1 MLQVAETAAVHQ
13 PPDYVQLERALMEVM
28 PQHRLVR
35 DPLRTLAYGT
45 DASFYRLIPKLVA
58 IVESEAEVQA
68 LLAECRRLD
77 IPVTFR
83 AAGTSLSGQAVTDSV
98 LCVLGDGWDSIEVGP
113 GADSVC
119 LGAGVIGSDA
129 NRRLAAFGRKIG
141 PDPASIN
148 ACKVGG
154 IAANNASGMCC
165 GTAQNSYQ
173 TMQSMR
179 LIFADGTLLDTADEA
194 SRAAFAHSH
203 ARLLRR
209 LDDLA
214 RRTRADAK
222 LAQRIRRKFA
232 IKNTTGYSLNAL
244 VDFTDPLDI
253 LQHLMIGSEGTLG
266 FISQITYRTV
276 PEYLN
281 KASALLLFPDIEVA
295 SRAVIRLKTTPVSAV
310 EMMDR
315 ASLRSVENKP
325 GMPDYIRGLA
335 PAATALL
342 VETRAENGEVLCDNI
357 ARIGA
362 AVADLEMLQP
372 VAFTDVPA
380 EFERLWNIRKGLF
393 PSIGGMRPVGTTVII
408 EDIAFPIASLADATV
423 DLQGLF
429 VEYGYDEAIVFGH
442 ALEGN
447 LHFVITPDLG
457 RPAEVDRYRRF
468 MDAIAHLV
476 VDKYDGSLKAEHG
489 TGRNMAPF
497 VELEW
502 GAQGYAL
509 MHEIKD
515 IFDPTELLNPGVILN
530 DDPEVHLKNLK
541 PLPAADAIV
550 DTCMECGFCERMC
563 PSQGMTLTPRQ
574 RIVGIREI
582 SRLAA
587 AGAEAEKVSLA
598 ALYDYQGIDTCAAC
612 GLCATACPVGIET
625 GILTKKLREAR
636 QNDTTRRLAG
646 IVADH
651 YGMAMWA
658 TRQGLRLAD
667 LAQRALGPGPLE
679 AITGNVRRLS
689 RDRIPAWS
697 RTMPGGATFSGR
709 NRENSEHR
717 PEVVY
722 LPSCVS
728 RTMGPA
734 CDNRDNGG
742 SEALSSKTA
751 ALLEK
756 AGYHVLYPRGLA
768 SLCCGQPF
776 ESKGLPEVAD
786 RKSAELGESLRK
798 ISGDGD
804 LPIVSD
810 TSPCSYRL
818 RRKLPERLRPLDI
831 SEFIHDHLLARLR
844 IRKRPGVVAVHVPC
858 SAKKMGLGPKLAAVA
873 SACVEQVIVPENIE
887 CCGWAGDKG
896 FTTPEL
902 NEHALRN
909 LKRQL
914 PEACTDG
921 YSNSRTCE
929 IGLAMHSGRPYRS
942 IVYLVDEVSEPA
954 PRQALPAAE

>member
-1 MLQVAETAAVHQ
+1 MLKIAETAVTHRE
-13 PPDYVQLERALMEVM
+13 PVDYLQLQRALLKVM
-28 PQHRLVR
+28 PQQRLVS

-45 DASFYRLIPKLVA
+45 DASFYRLIPKLVV

-68 LLAECRRLD
+68 LLAACRQQD

-83 AAGTSLSGQAVTDSV
+83 AAGTSLSGQAVSDSV
-98 LCVLGDGWDSIEVGP
+98 LCILGDGWNNIDVAADAASIR
-113 GADSVC
+113 
-119 LGAGVIGSDA
+119 LGSGVIGSDA

-173 TMQSMR
+173 TLESMR
-179 LIFADGTLLDTADEA
+179 LILADGTLLDTADGA
-194 SRAAFAHSH
+194 SRETFARSH
-203 ARLLRR
+203 RTLLRR
-209 LDDLA
+209 LDELA
-214 RRTRADAK
+214 QRTRQDAE

-244 VDFTDPLDI
+244 VDFTDPLEI

-276 PEYLN
+276 PEYAN

-295 SRAVIRLKTTPVSAV
+295 SRAVIRMKATPVSAV

-315 ASLRSVENKP
+315 ASLRSVEDKP
-325 GMPDYIRGLA
+325 GMPDYIRALG

-342 VETRAENGEVLCDNI
+342 VETRAENQDVLRDNI
-357 ARIGA
+357 AEVSA

-372 VAFTDVPA
+372 VAFTEVPA

-408 EDIAFPIASLADATV
+408 EDVAFPIARLAEATV
-423 DLQGLF
+423 DLQRLF
-429 VEYGYDEAIVFGH
+429 AEYGYNEAIVFGH

-502 GAQGYAL
+502 GAQGYEL
-509 MHEIKD
+509 MRQIKD
-515 IFDPTELLNPGVILN
+515 IFDPEELLNPGVILN
-530 DDPEVHLKNLK
+530 DDPDVHLKNLK
-541 PLPAADAIV
+541 PLPPADGIV

-587 AGAEAEKVSLA
+587 AGAEAEKVSLS

-636 QNDTTRRLAG
+636 RDDTARRVAG

-651 YGMAMWA
+651 YGTAMWA

-667 LAQRALGPGPLE
+667 MTQRTLGPATLE
-679 AITGNVRRLS
+679 AVTGTVRRLS

-697 RTMPGGATFSGR
+697 RSFPGGVSFTPR
-709 NRENSEHR
+709 DEPNPERR
-717 PEVVY
+717 PQVVY
-722 LPSCVS
+722 LPSCAS
-728 RTMGPA
+728 RTMGPS
-734 CDNRDNGG
+734 CDDHGTV
-742 SEALSSKTA
+742 ALPNKTA

-756 AGYHVLYPRGLA
+756 AGYHVLYPKGLA
-768 SLCCGQPF
+768 NLCCGQPF
-776 ESKGLPEVAD
+776 ESKGLPEAAD
-786 RKSAELGESLRK
+786 RKSAEVGDALRE
-798 ISGDGD
+798 ISGDGE

-818 RRKLPERLRPLDI
+818 RRKLPEKLRPLDI
-831 SEFIHDHLLARLR
+831 SEFIHDHLLARLQ
-844 IRKRPGVVAVHVPC
+844 IRKRPGVVALHVPC
-858 SAKKMGLGPKLAAVA
+858 SAKKMGLGPKLMGVA
-873 SACVEQVIVPENIE
+873 KACAEQVIVPENIE

-902 NEHALRN
+902 NAHALRT
-909 LKRQL
+909 LKTQL
-914 PEACTDG
+914 PDSCAEG

-929 IGLAMHSGRPYRS
+929 IGLAMHAGRPYRS
-942 IVYLVDEVSEPA
+942 LVYLVDEVSEPIA
-954 PRQALPAAE
+954 QPVLPAAE

>member
-1 MLQVAETAAVHQ
+1 MLKVAETAFTHRQ
-13 PPDYVQLERALMEVM
+13 PGDHLQLEQALLGFM
-28 PQHRLVR
+28 PRHRLVR
-35 DPLRTLAYGT
+35 DPLRLLAYGT

-58 IVESEAEVQA
+58 IVESEAEVQG
-68 LLAECRRLD
+68 LLAECRKRE

-98 LCVLGDGWDSIEVGP
+98 LCVLGDGWNDIQVA
-113 GADSVC
+113 ADAGSVT

-129 NRRLAAFGRKIG
+129 NRRLAPFGRKIG

-173 TMQSMR
+173 TVLSMR
-179 LIFADGTLLDTADEA
+179 LIFADGTLLDTGDAA
-194 SRAAFAHSH
+194 SRAAFSRSH
-203 ARLLRR
+203 AALLSRLGE
-209 LDDLA
+209 
-214 RRTRADAK
+214 
-222 LAQRIRRKFA
+222 LAQRTCDNTELAERIRRKFA

-244 VDFTDPLDI
+244 VDFTDPFDI

-266 FISQITYRTV
+266 FISQVTYRTV
-276 PEYLN
+276 PEYAD

-295 SRAVIRLKTTPVSAV
+295 SRAVIRMKTTPVSAV

-315 ASLRSVENKP
+315 ASLRSVEDKP
-325 GMPDYIRGLA
+325 GMPDYIRALG
-335 PAATALL
+335 PTATALL
-342 VETRAENGEVLCDNI
+342 VETRAENPDALRDNI
-357 ARIGA
+357 AA
-362 AVADLEMLQP
+362 VSSSVADLETLQP
-372 VAFTDVPA
+372 VAFTNIPG
-380 EFERLWNIRKGLF
+380 EFDRFWNIRKGLF

-408 EDIAFPIASLADATV
+408 EDVAFPIHRLAEATV
-423 DLQGLF
+423 DLQRLF
-429 VEYGYDEAIVFGH
+429 AEYGYNEAIIFGH

-468 MDAIAHLV
+468 MDAIVHLV

-497 VELEW
+497 VEVEW
-502 GAQGYAL
+502 GAQGYTL
-509 MHEIKD
+509 MRAIKG
-515 IFDPTELLNPGVILN
+515 IFDPEELLNPGVILN
-530 DDPEVHLKNLK
+530 DDPDVHLKNLK
-541 PLPAADAIV
+541 PLPPADAIV

-563 PSQGMTLTPRQ
+563 PSAGMTFTPRQ

-587 AGAEAEKVSLA
+587 AGAEAEKVSLGA
-598 ALYDYQGIDTCAAC
+598 SYEYQGIDTCAAC

-636 QNDTTRRLAG
+636 HNAAGRR
-646 IVADH
+646 VASLVAEH
-651 YGMAMWA
+651 YGRAMWA
-658 TRQGLRLAD
+658 TRQGLGMAD
-667 LAQRALGPGPLE
+667 WAQRTLGPDMLE
-679 AITGNVRRLS
+679 SMTGSLRRLS
-689 RDRIPAWS
+689 RDHIPAWS
-697 RTMPGGATFSGR
+697 RALPAKVSFTPQEKANLDR
-709 NRENSEHR
+709 R
-717 PEVVY
+717 PQVVY

-734 CDNRDNGG
+734 CNDHGTEPLPG
-742 SEALSSKTA
+742 KTA
-751 ALLEK
+751 MLLEK
-756 AGYHVLYPRGLA
+756 AGYNVVYPKGLA
-768 SLCCGQPF
+768 NLCCGQPF

-786 RKSAELGESLRK
+786 RKSAEVGEALREV
-798 ISGDGD
+798 SRNGD
-804 LPIVSD
+804 LPIISD

-818 RRKLPERLRPLDI
+818 RRVLPEALRPLDI
-831 SEFIHDHLLARLR
+831 AEFIHDHLLDRLR
-844 IRKRPGVVAVHVPC
+844 IRKRPGVVALHVPC
-858 SAKKMGLGPKLAAVA
+858 SAKKMGIAPKLLAVA
-873 SACVEQVIVPENIE
+873 KACAEQVIVPENIE

-902 NEHALRN
+902 NAHALRT

-914 PEACTDG
+914 PDTCTEG

-929 IGLAMHSGRPYRS
+929 IGLAMHAGRPYRS
-942 IVYLVDEVSEPA
+942 LVYLVDEVAAPVTQPA
-954 PRQALPAAE
+954 LSAAE

>member
-1 MLQVAETAAVHQ
+1 MLHVSETSFRQ
-13 PPDYVQLERALMEVM
+13 PPDYVKLASLLAVTIPAR
-28 PQHRLVR
+28 RLIS

-45 DASFYRLIPKLVA
+45 DASFYRLIPKLVV
-58 IVESEAEVQA
+58 IVENEDEVVT
-68 LLAECRRLD
+68 LLAECRRLH

-83 AAGTSLSGQAVTDSV
+83 AAGTSLSGQAVSDSV
-98 LCVLGDGWDSIEVGP
+98 LCVLGDGWGRIEVGP
-113 GADSVC
+113 EAETIR

-129 NRRLAAFGRKIG
+129 NRRLAPFGRKIG

-173 TMQSMR
+173 TIESMR
-179 LIFADGTLLDTADEA
+179 LIFADGTLLDTGDAA
-194 SRAAFAHSH
+194 SRAAFSRSH
-203 ARLLRR
+203 AALLER
-209 LDDLA
+209 LDALA
-214 RRTRADAK
+214 RTTRGDEA

-244 VDFTDPLDI
+244 VDFSDPIDI

-266 FISQITYRTV
+266 FISQVTYRTV
-276 PEYLN
+276 PEYAS
-281 KASALLLFPDIEVA
+281 KASALFLFPDIEGA
-295 SRAVIRLKTTPVSAV
+295 SRGVIRLKTTPVSAV

-315 ASLRSVENKP
+315 ASLRSVENKA
-325 GMPDYIRGLA
+325 GMPDYIRGLG
-335 PAATALL
+335 PTATALL
-342 VETRAENGEVLCDNI
+342 VETRGESAAALQENI
-357 ARIGA
+357 ATILA
-362 AVADLEMLQP
+362 AVGDLEMLLP
-372 VAFTDVPA
+372 PAFTDVPA
-380 EFERLWNIRKGLF
+380 EYERLWNIRKGLF

-408 EDIAFPIASLADATV
+408 EDVAFPIAALADATV
-423 DLQGLF
+423 DLQRLF
-429 VEYGYDEAIVFGH
+429 AEYGYDEAIVFGH

-447 LHFVITPDLG
+447 LHFVITPHLG
-457 RPAEVDRYRRF
+457 HAETVDRYRRF
-468 MDAIAHLV
+468 MDAIVHLV

-509 MHEIKD
+509 MRAIKD
-515 IFDPTELLNPGVILN
+515 IFDPGELLNPGVILN

-541 PLPAADAIV
+541 PLPAADDIV
-550 DTCMECGFCERMC
+550 DNCMECGFCERMC

-587 AGAEAEKVSLA
+587 VGAEAEKISLSS
-598 ALYDYQGIDTCAAC
+598 LYDYQGIDTCAAC

-625 GILTKKLREAR
+625 GILTKKLREGR
-636 QNDTTRRLAG
+636 QNPTTRRIAGLA
-646 IVADH
+646 ADH
-651 YGMAMWA
+651 YGVALWA
-658 TRQGLRLAD
+658 TRQGLRAAD
-667 LAQRALGPGPLE
+667 LAQRALGPESLE
-679 AITGNVRRLS
+679 AVTEKARRLS
-689 RDRIPAWS
+689 GDRLPAWT
-697 RTMPGGATFSGR
+697 RAMPGGAAFSGR
-709 NRENSEHR
+709 NHANSEHR

-728 RTMGPA
+728 RTMGVA
-734 CDNRDNGG
+734 CNHNGG
-742 SEALSSKTA
+742 GMAESLPEKTV

-756 AGYHVLYPRGLA
+756 AGYHVRYPRGLA
-768 SLCCGQPF
+768 NLCCGQPF

-786 RKSAELGESLRK
+786 RKSSEVGEALREC
-798 ISGDGD
+798 SRDGD

-818 RRKLPERLRPLDI
+818 RRTLPENLRPLDI
-831 SEFIHDHLLARLR
+831 SEFIHDHLLANLR
-844 IRKRPGVVAVHVPC
+844 IRKREGTVAVHVPC
-858 SAKKMGLGPKLAAVA
+858 SAKKMGLGVKLAAIA
-873 SACVEQVIVPENIE
+873 RACADDVIVPENIE

-902 NEHALRN
+902 NAHALRT
-909 LKRQL
+909 LRDQL
-914 PEACTDG
+914 PEACHAG

-929 IGLAMHSGRPYRS
+929 IGLSMHSGREYES
-942 IVYLVDEVSEPA
+942 IVYLVDEVSEPL
-954 PRQALPAAE
+954 PRRAIMAV